1 MDNKII
7 NIEMESETTFDKLKN
22 LQILLKKESALK
34 GLYIETDNN
43 TRKDIETLS
52 REIYKKKIEVL
63 NALKNDPDSNNIY
76 NYQLV
81 EDNKEYLKIL
91 YLYIPKFLSYFWEKP
106 SIFTKLLIHLNQ
118 GDKTDKL
125 DIKSYLAPLICNNFY
140 ENILSSNYIEDQL
153 VYIIYILLGE
163 EIKQLNNINDYKKFL
178 NNTVCGY
185 LLDELIDK
193 KDIKAF
199 FKIILM
205 DAIENLEIS
214 SGESELLFD
223 ACRIEQALIDR
234 KNSLKKSIK
243 RKTSTA
249 SNNSI
254 NNSIKFDSQRPSN
267 EEEIKN
273 HEFFYSTYLFNN
285 YLFLTILKRK
295 KDEYISKNNRVME
308 EYINLQ
314 INGQTNE
321 EIYSNNQFLSIMNDY
336 QNTHEILKEYEK
348 NFIKVINFINSL
360 IKSILENIDL
370 LPYSIRIICKII
382 SSLLEKK
389 FKGINLIQKNMF
401 ISQFFLNKLFIP
413 MLSNPTSEAFI
424 NNYIISN
431 NTLHNLQT
439 ISQFISQFFS
449 FQLFSSDKDSMN
461 SPFNLYFFENID
473 KLIKVY
479 EHLTI
484 VKLPTFIEKLINKEI
499 SKENF
504 EFDYFKEN
512 NNEIL
517 FHRTAFLTVN
527 HIKILLKYAQKLKQ
541 IIFNKDNK
549 EIQIIISKLE
559 ENQEFL
565 DNLCAENELKV
576 KKIIKADKSK
586 GKKKEEKKEQT
597 IKYLLFSDLLYNK
610 KYKKLFSVD
619 REHSYFKLEEKKIN
633 DSEDN
638 KNNKE
643 LNRNLIIKTKN
654 VISTLLYN
662 YRTLVETDF
671 QEGEIN
677 NTLDIFKQLRL
688 FMKSSD
694 FVIDDRIPS
703 DWYLEL
709 LFEYLKKLP
718 QEYKDNDYDKLY
730 QELKKDI
737 EKSMKQYNFEELS
750 IIIDKKKFGKKKK
763 AYYNNIIDILQDIK
777 LNNSVN
783 KIIEKEQINVKLF
796 FRYTDEKKELNI
808 FKEDMR
814 DKQLDF
820 LDSFIFVDPNK
831 KAKLCKTISKFIQNF
846 PNFNRYIPIISDTK
860 TIFDI
865 QKELNV
871 PKQLSIFFNIL
882 KNNLKANQ
890 YKDEKE
896 LNIIYDKLYDYVMS
910 KLYFKIYPFDEDC
923 EDISL
928 NEKILEY
935 SWIEPNNLMKRNY
948 NYNFELVLPEITKYF
963 NLIDIEKSPRKKILN
978 LNKIFGSINNLL
990 NFSQNQKL
998 IGIDDQMPLFHYI
1011 FLKSKP
1017 KNMLS
1022 NYKFMVLYNE
1032 EKIKK
1037 NEGNYLAQL
1046 NSIIQ
1051 FTVNL
1056 KSHDLLNI
1064 SDKEFNKNCRLSIIE
1079 NSK

>member
-1 MDNKII
+1 M
-7 NIEMESETTFDKLKN
+7 
-22 LQILLKKESALK
+22 
-34 GLYIETDNN
+34 
-43 TRKDIETLS
+43 
-52 REIYKKKIEVL
+52 
-63 NALKNDPDSNNIY
+63 
-76 NYQLV
+76 
-81 EDNKEYLKIL
+81 
-91 YLYIPKFLSYFWEKP
+91 
-106 SIFTKLLIHLNQ
+106 
-118 GDKTDKL
+118 
-125 DIKSYLAPLICNNFY
+125 
-140 ENILSSNYIEDQL
+140 
-153 VYIIYILLGE
+153 
-163 EIKQLNNINDYKKFL
+163 
-178 NNTVCGY
+178 
-185 LLDELIDK
+185 
-193 KDIKAF
+193 
-199 FKIILM
+199 
-205 DAIENLEIS
+205 
-214 SGESELLFD
+214 
-223 ACRIEQALIDR
+223 
-234 KNSLKKSIK
+234 
-243 RKTSTA
+243 
-249 SNNSI
+249 
-254 NNSIKFDSQRPSN
+254 
-267 EEEIKN
+267 
-273 HEFFYSTYLFNN
+273 
-285 YLFLTILKRK
+285 
-295 KDEYISKNNRVME
+295 
-308 EYINLQ
+308 
-314 INGQTNE
+314 
-321 EIYSNNQFLSIMNDY
+321 
-336 QNTHEILKEYEK
+336 
-348 NFIKVINFINSL
+348 
-360 IKSILENIDL
+360 
-370 LPYSIRIICKII
+370 
-382 SSLLEKK
+382 
-389 FKGINLIQKNMF
+389 
-401 ISQFFLNKLFIP
+401 
-413 MLSNPTSEAFI
+413 
-424 NNYIISN
+424 
-431 NTLHNLQT
+431 
-439 ISQFISQFFS
+439 
-449 FQLFSSDKDSMN
+449 
-461 SPFNLYFFENID
+461 
-473 KLIKVY
+473 
-479 EHLTI
+479 
-484 VKLPTFIEKLINKEI
+484 INKEI

-763 AYYNNIIDILQDIK
+763 AFYNNIIDILQDIK

-820 LDSFIFVDPNK
+820 LDSFIFVDANQ
-831 KAKLCKTISKFIQNF
+831 KAKLCKTILEFIQNF
-846 PNFNRYIPIISDTK
+846 PDFNRFIPTISDTK

-865 QKELNV
+865 QKELNA
-871 PKQLSIFFNIL
+871 PEQLNIFFNIL
-882 KNNLKANQ
+882 KNNLRANR

-896 LNIIYDKLYDYVMS
+896 LKIIYDKLYDYVMS
-910 KLYFKIYPFDEDC
+910 KIYYKIYPQDP
-923 EDISL
+923 DIMDANL
-928 NEKILEY
+928 YHKIQLY
-935 SWIEPNNLMKRNY
+935 SWIEPNNLMKSNY
-948 NYNFELVLPEITKYF
+948 NYNFELVLPDITKYF
-963 NLIDIEKSPRKKILN
+963 NLINIEKSPRKKIIN
-978 LNKIFGSINNLL
+978 LNNIFESINKLL
-990 NFSQNQKL
+990 NFSQNQKQ
-998 IGIDDQMPLFHYI
+998 IGVDNQMPLFNYI

-1017 KNMLS
+1017 KNMLT
-1022 NYKFMVLYNE
+1022 NYKFMVLYSG

-1037 NEGNYLAQL
+1037 SEGNYLAQL
-1046 NSIIQ
+1046 NSIME
-1051 FTVNL
+1051 FTCNL
-1056 KSHDLLNI
+1056 KHDNL
-1064 SDKEFNKNCRLSIIE
+1064 FNVSEKDFEENCKASIIE
-1079 NSK
+1079 NLK